1 MLLNIVTD
9 EELLASQIVKT
20 ILFILVSAGII
31 YNIFRIIR
39 TQTQVKKFIN
49 LTILILLTL
58 VLVFVIREFRVE
70 AALVK
75 YPEYVTGTTVGTC
88 SVVAKGKGIEFEYE
102 VNGKKYR
109 NCNTYHPVSI
119 DSIIVPGGK
128 YRVRFSKK
136 FPGQGRMDFMKKI
149 E

>member
-20 ILFILVSAGII
+20 ILLILVSAGII

-39 TQTQVKKFIN
+39 SQTQVKKFIN

-58 VLVFVIREFRVE
+58 VLVFVIREYRVE

-88 SVVAKGKGIEFEYE
+88 SVFAKGKGIEFEYV
-102 VNGKKYR
+102 VNGKKYH

-128 YRVRFSKK
+128 YQVRYSNK
-136 FPGQGRMDFMKKI
+136 FPGQGRMDFKKKM